1 MFPQY
6 KMSLP
11 FSMSNTLNNCP
22 QTVKK
27 LQLLGNCCAEKAT
40 SVKCVWNNDC
50 CSVTVMGCG
59 FIYTWCITIMLPAV
73 LGAELRFGWVQAA
86 PQPSC
91 KWVLWLFYASS
102 LSGVWPECSLY
113 FFRTSFTKRS
123 ISLSQQKSRE
133 KKFPKSLVRLPAGW
147 RKRAMQLQQR
157 YCCVQSGYQS
167 AVTYVEMTTEADRT
181 FVTWFLRASCS
192 HALCTEQNK
201 KLLQPWM
208 FLQELQQEPVD
219 STESLVMWLFLLR
232 WNGVFDRVN
241 NKCSYNFWSCQC

>member
-1 MFPQY
+1 MFCTAFGWSECRGVVWAGGGWFEEPRFCLSVTFSNAIRLPRPMFPQY

-27 LQLLGNCCAEKAT
+27 LQLLGNCCAEEAT

-59 FIYTWCITIMLPAV
+59 FIYTWCITVMLPAV

-113 FFRTSFTKRS
+113 FF
-123 ISLSQQKSRE
+123 
-133 KKFPKSLVRLPAGW
+133 
-147 RKRAMQLQQR
+147 
-157 YCCVQSGYQS
+157 
-167 AVTYVEMTTEADRT
+167 
-181 FVTWFLRASCS
+181 
-192 HALCTEQNK
+192 
-201 KLLQPWM
+201 
-208 FLQELQQEPVD
+208 
-219 STESLVMWLFLLR
+219 
-232 WNGVFDRVN
+232 
-241 NKCSYNFWSCQC
+241 